1 MGSLDFFVWV
11 FCMGIKNMNRRICSY
26 LIYYFFYLCFFLFV
40 LGWKWRR
47 HFEQN
52 EDLIG
57 KYVGTSF
64 KILTTGQTFTETIF
78 TRFENTVSWKFERL
92 NLRLQCVQIQ
102 WHLVVLRVIT
112 VEYWHWEFI
121 ANIFGHIS

>member
-1 MGSLDFFVWV
+1 
-11 FCMGIKNMNRRICSY
+11 MNRRICSY

-92 NLRLQCVQIQ
+92 ILSLQCGSNTMASCCFTRDYSWILTLKIYRKYL
-102 WHLVVLRVIT
+102 WPYKLVWSVGIIWNT
-112 VEYWHWEFI
+112 MQ
-121 ANIFGHIS
+121 NIV